1 MIRKTIHKTSRAA
14 DLLSEN
20 PLTAIFTA
28 TENKMRNHLILSL
41 ALLCVMPGSAFAQQK
56 LSLTA
61 IKDSLQ
67 QTANPPLFVKEVLKK
82 GFRLDTVIVTRTD
95 HFNHLSDSL
104 AYTGKIKKVYG
115 PFTKGGKRFLI
126 QILAKLPNTFYHV
139 SQIFIDTSVFRKRI
153 ADSIGSVILTK
164 LNHRTDN
171 FVHLAQTY
179 SMGGESRTGG
189 DLGWVAKG
197 ALMPAIDKALAKK
210 KKNEVFALWTKN
222 GLHIIKLTDN
232 PKQDDGFALMMLV
245 FL

>member
-1 MIRKTIHKTSRAA
+1 
-14 DLLSEN
+14 
-20 PLTAIFTA
+20 
-28 TENKMRNHLILSL
+28 MRNSFFLML
-41 ALLCVMPGSAFAQQK
+41 ALFLVANACLRAQK
-56 LSLTA
+56 PMTVA
-61 IKDSLQ
+61 TIKDSLQ
-67 QTANPPLFVKEVLKK
+67 RTSNPPLFVKDVLKK

-95 HFNHLSDSL
+95 HFNNLADSL

-115 PFTKGGKRFLI
+115 PYTQEGKRFLI

-164 LNHRTDN
+164 LNHKTDD
-171 FVHLAQTY
+171 FVHLSQTY

-197 ALMPAIDKALAKK
+197 ALMPVIDKALAKK
-210 KKNEVFALWTKN
+210 KKNDVFALWTKN